1 VALVEE
7 DLEKE
12 GVDGVEKGLG
22 RGEGAP
28 VGPAPE
34 KVQEAAREVPVSGA
48 REKGLGLEGEAVEVV
63 LEVVDQVGVAL
74 VGPHPDIVKIQNL
87 PILRKPKT
95 KDTRGKSC
103 YRWRFFRMAG

>member
-1 VALVEE
+1 MALVEE

-12 GVDGVEKGLG
+12 GVDRVEKGLG
-22 RGEGAP
+22 RGEGVL
-28 VGPAPE
+28 VGPVPE
-34 KVQEAAREVPVSGA
+34 KVQEAAREVPVLGA
-48 REKGLGLEGEAVEVV
+48 LEKELGLEGEAVEVV
-63 LEVVDQVGVAL
+63 LEVVDQVEVGL

-103 YRWRFFRMAG
+103 CRWRFFRMVG